1 MTATPI
7 PENGLLRLDQIIG
20 NPQRCI
26 PAILPV
32 SRSTWYRGVRAGL
45 YPQPIKL
52 SERTVA
58 WKASDIL
65 AIASGK

>member
-1 MTATPI
+1 MTAI
-7 PENGLLRLDQIIG
+7 SENSLLRLEQIIG
-20 NPQRCI
+20 NPQRNI
-26 PAILPV
+26 PALLPV

-65 AIASGK
+65 AITSGK